1 MEYNKKILKIAAKIT
16 AGTLSEIGEL
26 DSENAK
32 KTVAFLKTV
41 YNEIAPIKEDE
52 NCVKDAFKAA
62 GKITASACEEMED
75 PDGETAAKFFKTVY
89 EGIAPLAEEEDFDE
103 DVFKYV
109 SKITAAAC
117 EEMEEPTEEKAKEA
131 AEFFKTVYFGLLE
144 EEPACEEEP
153 DSEEEPECEE
163 SDSEEAVCAEKTVC
177 AENVCEEPVCEE
189 KKVCAGKYIIKE
201 TASGIS
207 FRLAAGNN
215 QVIGI
220 SEVYSSKAALE
231 KGIESVRKNAP
242 IANLEDQT
250 AEPVVAATCPKFEI
264 YEDKAGEFRF
274 RLKAKNGEIILAS
287 EGYKTKASCE
297 NGIESVR
304 KNAPAEIKE

>member
-1 MEYNKKILKIAAKIT
+1 MEYDKKTLKIAAKIT
-16 AGTLSEIGEL
+16 AGTLSESGEFGE
-26 DSENAK
+26 ENAK

-41 YNEIAPIKEDE
+41 YKEIEVIREDE

-89 EGIAPLAEEEDFDE
+89 EEIAPLAAEEDFDE

-131 AEFFKTVYFGLLE
+131 AEFFKAVYSGLLE
-144 EEPACEEEP
+144 ETEEEAP
-153 DSEEEPECEE
+153 SEEVPAEE
-163 SDSEEAVCAEKTVC
+163 KNAGETFSEEK
-177 AENVCEEPVCEE
+177 PVCN
-189 KKVCAGKYIIKE
+189 GKYIVKE
-201 TASGIS
+201 TANGIKFS
-207 FRLAAGNN
+207 LAAGNN
-215 QVIGI
+215 QVIGV
-220 SEVYSSKAALE
+220 SEVYSSRAALE

-242 IANLEDQT
+242 NANVEDQT
-250 AEPVVAATCPKFEI
+250 ADPIVEAVNPKFEI
-264 YEDKAGEFRF
+264 YNDKAGEFRF
-274 RLKAKNGEIILAS
+274 RLKARNGEIILAS

-304 KNAPAEIKE
+304 KNAPAEIAE